1 MASRR
6 DNSFNGIHTI
16 PFIKRPTTSRASLVE
31 YYSTNVKWPKVQSS
45 KPLDNMVRYAISRY
59 MIIESTLQ
67 LIIPSA
73 EPRTSE
79 NS

>member
-16 PFIKRPTTSRASLVE
+16 PFIKRPATSRASLVE
-31 YYSTNVKWPKVQSS
+31 YSTNVKWPKVQSS